1 MEEQQQNGLDQY
13 NQFIDQLI
21 GDKAAE
27 FSPEDLAEMKKDIS
41 NELDDALNR
50 AILNKL
56 SDAAL
61 AELENY
67 TDDNPTAFAELI
79 LAKARAE
86 NLDLNAITADTLLQF
101 KALYTG
107 EVMADD
113 LDAIG
118 GDTAATPEG
127 AE

>member
-118 GDTAATPEG
+118 GGTAATPEG
-127 AE
+127 VE